1 MRLSTTHPRPAAD
14 RLGAA
19 HGAAFALAQAGA
31 PPDAILEH
39 LTAAIQA
46 GVELAATAGAS
57 ADARD
62 LGGRV
67 AAAGALLQEA
77 GVLLELSRPTEAW
90 AAVLRAVRALEC
102 PGGLSQQEA
111 SLRAAAF
118 VDNQIN
124 AGQPAELFHHNVGV
138 QAAAWDPAAG
148 HWRVAVVAE
157 STPRVWTLAL
167 VGGATPEVIDER

>member
-1 MRLSTTHPRPAAD
+1 M
-14 RLGAA
+14 
-19 HGAAFALAQAGA
+19 
-31 PPDAILEH
+31 
-39 LTAAIQA
+39 
-46 GVELAATAGAS
+46 
-57 ADARD
+57 
-62 LGGRV
+62 
-67 AAAGALLQEA
+67 AAAGALLEMA

-90 AAVLRAVRALEC
+90 ASVLRAVRALEC
-102 PGGLSQQEA
+102 SGGLSQQEA

-118 VDNQIN
+118 VDDQIN

-167 VGGATPEVIDER
+167 VGGTTPEVIDER